1 MRCRVELRPKRW
13 TRGARTREAPG
24 RPHWLPSPLRP
35 IQAWVQGAVMLCG
48 AAAGA
53 EGTVVCST
61 TAAEFGFTL
70 GVVLSCTNT
79 LDATFP
85 SEGGVCGN
93 QPDSCVFLA
102 EAYSDLKVCLQGQ
115 APQGFMLKP
124 STVLRP
130 QVTPHLSLNTEMSQN
145 RFLYRAVSGAVSCFC
160 FDMRV

>member
-1 MRCRVELRPKRW
+1 
-13 TRGARTREAPG
+13 
-24 RPHWLPSPLRP
+24 
-35 IQAWVQGAVMLCG
+35 MLCG
-48 AAAGA
+48 AAAGG

-79 LDATFP
+79 LDATFL
-85 SEGGVCGN
+85 SEGGIVGIS
-93 QPDSCVFLA
+93 QTKFQFFLTGPCVFLA

-130 QVTPHLSLNTEMSQN
+130 QVTPHLSLDTKVLKPMLIILT
-145 RFLYRAVSGAVSCFC
+145 FLYRAVSGAVSCFC
-160 FDMRV
+160 FDMRL

>member
-1 MRCRVELRPKRW
+1 MQADVSGCRPTLECCAVSSSGQTLDSVSADS
-13 TRGARTREAPG
+13 RG
-24 RPHWLPSPLRP
+24 PHWLPSPLRP

-48 AAAGA
+48 AAAGG

-130 QVTPHLSLNTEMSQN
+130 QVTPHLSLNIKLSQN
-145 RFLYRAVSGAVSCFC
+145 RF
-160 FDMRV
+160 